1 MFLHALKKYI
11 YTQDTKEMD
20 AITQMQEMFCICDTV
35 IYVLLY
41 QCIKNDSN
49 LEAFLSVLMVFE
61 SCDIYNRDDYN
72 RV

>member
-1 MFLHALKKYI
+1 MFLHALKIYI

-61 SCDIYNRDDYN
+61 SCDIYNRYDYN